1 MASTSHSNR
10 WYGAAKICGT
20 NSSSQTCAGFK
31 LVDVY
36 AIDPFNSTQYT
47 FHDSIENNEDHSR
60 ILYKGCQAI
69 DTCAIAIAI
78 AVMKYE
84 IRALVDTRIG
94 PFIH

>member
-1 MASTSHSNR
+1 MALSSHSNR
-10 WYGAAKICGT
+10 WYGAAKICST

-36 AIDPFNSTQYT
+36 AIDPFNPTQYM
-47 FHDSIENNEDHSR
+47 FCDSIENNEGHRR
-60 ILYKGCQAI
+60 ILYKGCQAV
-69 DTCAIAIAI
+69 DTCANAI

-84 IRALVDTRIG
+84 TSALVDTCIG